1 VLAGCTVPAAGS
13 YCAGWNFCTFI
24 PAVGTKADGAA
35 CPSAVRLDLTT
46 EPLGQPEQTSQRFS
60 AQPNE
65 ARQWDSEGKRSG
77 VIGDS
82 DAM

>member
-1 VLAGCTVPAAGS
+1 M
-13 YCAGWNFCTFI
+13 
-24 PAVGTKADGAA
+24 
-35 CPSAVRLDLTT
+35 DLTT
-46 EPLGQPEQTSQRFS
+46 EPLGQPEQTSQRLS

-65 ARQWDSEGKRSG
+65 ARQWESEGERSG